1 MKKEPY
7 VIIKQT
13 LPKEISTL
21 CYEYML
27 FKRDITT
34 YLTND
39 KYFPPLDQTFGLF
52 SDNQIDN
59 AFCTYGDILMDL
71 LLQKVKPIVEQFTGL
86 QLVETYSY
94 ARVYQTGNELKRH
107 VDRESCEV
115 SATLNLGGAPWPIF
129 IDGSGKENQ
138 PGVSYT
144 LNPGDMLVY
153 DGSKLE
159 HWREPF
165 KGKICGQVF
174 FHYNDL
180 NSKLFKPHKYDG
192 RDMLGLPPYY
202 RKDRPND

>member
-59 AFCTYGDILMDL
+59 AFCTYGDI
-71 LLQKVKPIVEQFTGL
+71 
-86 QLVETYSY
+86 
-94 ARVYQTGNELKRH
+94 
-107 VDRESCEV
+107 
-115 SATLNLGGAPWPIF
+115 
-129 IDGSGKENQ
+129 
-138 PGVSYT
+138 
-144 LNPGDMLVY
+144 
-153 DGSKLE
+153 
-159 HWREPF
+159 
-165 KGKICGQVF
+165 
-174 FHYNDL
+174 
-180 NSKLFKPHKYDG
+180 
-192 RDMLGLPPYY
+192 
-202 RKDRPND
+202 